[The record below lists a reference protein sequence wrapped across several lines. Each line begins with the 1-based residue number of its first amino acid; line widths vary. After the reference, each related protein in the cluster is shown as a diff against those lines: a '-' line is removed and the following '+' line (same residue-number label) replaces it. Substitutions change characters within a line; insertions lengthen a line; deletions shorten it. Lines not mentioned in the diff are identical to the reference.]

1 MCFFTSV
8 MHITD
13 VKKANISLDV
23 QTLLQAKKNNI
34 FQFYEVKKCIENFVG
49 MNFEHFHIY

>member
-23 QTLLQAKKNNI
+23 QTLLQAKKRTY
-34 FQFYEVKKCIENFVG
+34 FNFMRSKNVLK
-49 MNFEHFHIY
+49 IL